1 MTAPT
6 RIERAKALSPSLPK
20 FSSGNHGRW
29 IGFDFSGVT
38 DPSRAKWLVPLLLV
52 AVVTALGVAALR
64 IDLIRI
70 RYAMAAS
77 VESENSLI
85 EERRALIAHKRQL
98 RDPTVLAVEA
108 RERGF
113 RSPAHIF
120 SIVDPKSRVSRPPAV
135 AAGRAES
142 QTP

>member
-6 RIERAKALSPSLPK
+6 RIDRVKALGPSLPK
-20 FSSGNHGRW
+20 FANGNHGRW

-38 DPSRAKWLVPLLLV
+38 DPRRAKWIVPLLLV
-52 AVVTALGVAALR
+52 AVVTALGIAALR

-113 RSPAHIF
+113 GSPDHVF
-120 SIVDPKSRVSRPPAV
+120 SIVDPKARASRLPAV
-135 AAGRAES
+135 ASGRAES
-142 QTP
+142 QAP